1 MSFMRIDNRQP
12 HWTKAQSQ
20 NNCTSG
26 QLIHRQKL
34 TFSIQNFVLF
44 ENVVSFY
51 SNAAFNS
58 ILLLFTNQLVLNF
71 WGRLH
76 VGLTFDLIEL

>member
-1 MSFMRIDNRQP
+1 MDILKDIKGSIMSFMRIDNRQP

-20 NNCTSG
+20 NNCTLG
-26 QLIHRQKL
+26 HLIHRQN
-34 TFSIQNFVLF
+34 I
-44 ENVVSFY
+44 VSFH

-58 ILLLFTNQLVLNF
+58 TLLLFTNQLVLNF

-76 VGLTFDLIEL
+76 VDLTFDLIEL